1 MQIKAE
7 FYRWG
12 DGQTPDWAANAL
24 ADKTIIT
31 DGDGDAFLVSGDGT
45 RLRINS
51 GDYLMQSMSVIFL
64 ITADVYEAM
73 VATAEQSVTRT
84 MPAPHDL
91 DAPNGLGE
99 PPYSPTVLARSARA
113 REKQA
118 AWDQKQAVPTH
129 IIDGKPAYGIPPGMH
144 PFVDANGPENAHVE
158 GADVPDE
165 PELTDDDDLRRA
177 RQP

>member
-24 ADKTIIT
+24 ADGTIRI
-31 DGDGDAFLVSGDGT
+31 DGDGDGFLVSGDGT

-64 ITADVYEAM
+64 VAADVYEAM
-73 VATAEQSVTRT
+73 MMAVDGEAPRRT
-84 MPAPHDL
+84 PRDL
-91 DAPNGLGE
+91 DAPNGLGD

-118 AWDQKQAVPTH
+118 AWDR
-129 IIDGKPAYGIPPGMH
+129 DGKPKPSE
-144 PFVDANGPENAHVE
+144 PENDNAHVE

-165 PELTDDDDLRRA
+165 HTETADHP
-177 RQP
+177 